1 MKGLPGLLALL
12 AAAGVF
18 VLATGLTMPPQVAS
32 HFDGSGA
39 ANGFMSR
46 AGYLS
51 FMLVLVV
58 GLPALFVAAQRL
70 LHALAPRYLNVP
82 HREYWLAPERREATI
97 RYMEG
102 YLLCFAWA
110 LVVFL
115 CVVHWSVVDA
125 NRSQPPRLSSALFLP
140 ALGAF
145 LAFALG
151 WAIALYR
158 RFPRPPPR

>member
-1 MKGLPGLLALL
+1 VKGLPGLLALL
-12 AAAGVF
+12 VVAGAF
-18 VLATGLTMPPQVAS
+18 LLATGLTLPPQVAS

-46 AGYLS
+46 SGYIT
-51 FMLVLVV
+51 FMVIVVV
-58 GLPALFVAAQRL
+58 GLPALFVLAQRL

-97 RYMEG
+97 LFMEG
-102 YLLCFAWA
+102 YLLRFAWA
-110 LVVFL
+110 LVLFL

-125 NRSQPPRLSSALFLP
+125 NRIQPPRLSPALFFP
-140 ALGAF
+140 ALVAF
-145 LAFALG
+145 LLFALW
-151 WAIALYR
+151 WAVELYR